1 MTLTTSRPTPLL
13 ISYAVAVDALLVVA
27 FAASGRSSHAESLS
41 IAGVFS
47 TAWPFLA
54 ALAIGWLV
62 TRNWLQ
68 PVRLWPNG
76 VCIWLITL
84 SGGMALRILSGGTA
98 LRILSGGTAAF
109 AFVVVATLVLA
120 LFLLGHRAIAASVL
134 RRTSKR

>member
-98 LRILSGGTAAF
+98 AF